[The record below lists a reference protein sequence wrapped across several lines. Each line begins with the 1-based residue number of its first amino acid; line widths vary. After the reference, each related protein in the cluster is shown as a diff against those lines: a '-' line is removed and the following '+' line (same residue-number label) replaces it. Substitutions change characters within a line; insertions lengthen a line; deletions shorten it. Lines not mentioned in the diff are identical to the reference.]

1 VWKWVLAVSI
11 ATTRQ
16 LRSEAVG
23 RAVSA
28 HSESEDKAAVIR
40 ACLLDQVE
48 QLRYSLQVVAEVLLR
63 VIHRVVSLVVVA
75 PWVQETQELVSP
87 ATGRCRVLAAL
98 LRLVVQ
104 QRQRLTQGNSLEVV
118 QVLRCLVRNFKEDG
132 DVAHQR

>member
-1 VWKWVLAVSI
+1 
-11 ATTRQ
+11 
-16 LRSEAVG
+16 
-23 RAVSA
+23 
-28 HSESEDKAAVIR
+28 
-40 ACLLDQVE
+40 LDQVE

-118 QVLRCLVRNFKEDG
+118 QVLRCLVRNFKADG